1 MLNVIKIAYCVSNYI
16 WSFLRVF
23 PREYSETRECYA
35 ESQSERA
42 VQFNS
47 CDQVQKTELAP
58 GRCWTVMQSQRP
70 WWQYGE
76 MFRWPFISVLV
87 EAKGF
92 CINQPLDV
100 PNHRR
105 GGVIS
110 ARQLSSGESS
120 AWEGTWLCAFRCHHS
135 WQLKEL
141 LPLSW
146 RVLCVRQHII
156 HDKSNINSNK
166 ITGACTWLSPMETV
180 TS

>member
-1 MLNVIKIAYCVSNYI
+1 MSQIISGVFLGGSPENTVRPETAMQKVNPRRLSRSTTPLTKCRKQNWPQGVAELWCNHSAPDDSTGKCLDDPLYLFLLKQSVFVS
-16 WSFLRVF
+16 
-23 PREYSETRECYA
+23 
-35 ESQSERA
+35 
-42 VQFNS
+42 
-47 CDQVQKTELAP
+47 
-58 GRCWTVMQSQRP
+58 
-70 WWQYGE
+70 
-76 MFRWPFISVLV
+76 
-87 EAKGF
+87 KGF

-105 GGVIS
+105 EGVSS
-110 ARQLSSGESS
+110 ARQLPSGKSS
-120 AWEGTWLCAFRCHHS
+120 AWEGARLCALRSHSS

-146 RVLCVRQHII
+146 RVLCMRQHIN